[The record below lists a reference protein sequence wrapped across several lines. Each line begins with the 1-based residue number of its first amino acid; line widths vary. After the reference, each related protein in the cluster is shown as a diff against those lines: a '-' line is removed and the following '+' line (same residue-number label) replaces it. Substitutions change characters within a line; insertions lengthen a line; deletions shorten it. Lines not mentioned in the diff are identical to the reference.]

1 MKHRS
6 SSPAHRRHA
15 TVVGAGIAGLAT
27 AIRLA
32 RAGVRVTVFEKNSEP
47 GGRCGRVHG
56 DGFHFDIGPTILLVP
71 SVLEEL
77 FRDAG
82 RDVHD
87 YLNIRALSP
96 NYRVHFADGSDV
108 TLYRERDLLAAELE
122 RIEPGSAARFNE
134 FFEGAR
140 SMMDAA
146 LSRFVVN
153 HYDSLRDFVSL
164 GTAKDLLRARA
175 YTTVSR
181 NVAKYFRDERLQMAF
196 SYQTMYLGLSPYF
209 APGIY
214 GLLPFTEINDGVFY
228 TQGGLYEIPLALER
242 LARELGV
249 EFRYGSPV
257 ARLATNGHRVTEVVL
272 ESGERVAADIV
283 VANADL
289 PYVYDTLIPEA
300 RLPRRDSLEFT
311 SSGFMLYLGLDK
323 QYPGLLH
330 HNTFFG
336 ARFRE
341 SFREIFDDKVLPEEL
356 HYYVAAPSVTDP
368 SVAPPGGSS
377 LYVLVP
383 VPHQTHKINWA
394 EAGDRLRA
402 RVLSALDQSVAPGI
416 ESHITFERR
425 IDPNGWA
432 KMFNLVKGSAFG
444 LSLTLD
450 QVGPFRP
457 KNRDAKFNNLYF
469 AGASTQPG
477 TGIPLVALS
486 GRLAAERILRDE
498 SIAVELRA
506 PVRPTTDERRGST
519 VSLSSFADAAE

>member
-1 MKHRS
+1 MTSLRS
-6 SSPAHRRHA
+6 ASARHA
-15 TVVGAGIAGLAT
+15 TIIGAGIAGLAT

-32 RAGVRVTVFEKNSEP
+32 RVGLRVRVIEKNLEP
-47 GGRCGRVHG
+47 GGRCGRIRG

-82 RDVHD
+82 RSMREYLDVS
-87 YLNIRALSP
+87 ALSP
-96 NYRVHFADGSDV
+96 NYRIHYADGSHL
-108 TLYRERDLLAAELE
+108 TLYRERERLREELE
-122 RIEPGSAARFNE
+122 RVEPGSYLRFEEFNRSAA
-134 FFEGAR
+134 A
-140 SMMDAA
+140 MMDAA

-153 HYDSLRDFVSL
+153 HYGSLREFASL
-164 GTAKDLLRARA
+164 GTMKDLLRARA

-181 NVAKYFRDERLQMAF
+181 NVARYFRDERLRMAF

-214 GLLPFTEINDGVFY
+214 GLLPYTELNDGVFY
-228 TQGGLYEIPLALER
+228 ARGGLFRIPLALER

-249 EFRYGSPV
+249 EFLYGTAVSRLVPRG
-257 ARLATNGHRVTEVVL
+257 ARVGEVVL
-272 ESGERVAADIV
+272 EDGRRFEADIV

-289 PYVYDTLIPEA
+289 PWVYDHLIPEA
-300 RLPRRDSLEFT
+300 RLARRESLAFT
-311 SSGFMLYLGLDK
+311 SSGFMLYLGLDR
-323 QYPGLLH
+323 QYPALLH

-336 ARFRE
+336 QRFRE
-341 SFREIFDDKVLPEEL
+341 SFAEIFEDKVLPTEL

-383 VPHQTHKINWA
+383 VPHQTHKINWSL
-394 EAGDRLRA
+394 AGERLRA
-402 RVLSALDQSVAPGI
+402 RVLAALDRTVAPGI
-416 ESHITFERR
+416 ERHITFERS
-425 IDPNGWA
+425 IDPDGWA
-432 KMFNLVKGSAFG
+432 QRFNLTHGSAFG

-457 KNRDAKFNNLYF
+457 KNRDATFHNLYF

-486 GRLAAERILRDE
+486 GRLAAERILRDYA
-498 SIAVELRA
+498 IQPELRE
-506 PVRPTTDERRGST
+506 PVRSANEPDARVTSEPTF
-519 VSLSSFADAAE
+519 VSDAAE